1 MSVEVGSVKY
11 AVELDDSKVNSQA
24 DKTQSSLMSKFGG
37 AAKKVGA
44 VALEASTALVTATTA
59 AVANLTKQAVAA
71 YADYEQLWGGV
82 ETLFGTK
89 GIYTLE
95 EYAASVGKT
104 TDEAAA
110 DFNKLMDAQN
120 LVSENADKAFETA
133 GLSANQYMETVTS
146 FSASLIQSLG
156 GDTLEA
162 AKVADRAIVDM
173 SDNAN
178 KMGTDIASIQNAY
191 QGFAKQNYTMLD
203 NLKLGYGGT
212 KEEMARLIE
221 DASKMTDVQKELG
234 IEVDASSMSFA
245 NIVNAI
251 SVMQESLGIAGTTSR
266 EASTT
271 IQGSIGM
278 VKASWENLLVA
289 ISQGGEWDL
298 TVYIDNLVKSITTAA
313 NNILPVVEQ
322 ALLGIAQVVEV
333 VAPQVAEKLPGMI
346 TQALPGLLSA
356 GASAIEALA
365 KGLVQAIPTMMP
377 TVTDIILQLGQMIIQ
392 MAPDIIKCGIEL
404 IVQLALGL
412 AQALPE
418 LIPVAVDAVIT
429 IVETLIDNIDM
440 LVDAAIELIIAL
452 ADGLIAALP
461 KLIEKAPEII
471 IKLVEALVRNFPKIV
486 NAGTDLVVKLIE
498 GITKCWGQVIS
509 TGADIITQVK
519 SGFSQKIQDAL
530 TWGKDLISNFIQGI
544 KSKFS
549 DVKSAL
555 SDLGNLIADLI
566 GFSEPKEGP
575 LSNFHTFAPDMM
587 ELFSQGID
595 DNIGLVENSIED
607 VSRTV
612 AGSFTADV
620 GYNFPDIAGY
630 AADLTAS
637 MTASAATE
645 IIVPVNINGREVARA
660 SAWYM
665 NEQLAWE
672 AR

>member
-1 MSVEVGSVKY
+1 MSVEVGTVKY

-44 VALEASTALVTATTA
+44 VALEASAAVVTATTA

-89 GIYTLE
+89 GAYTLE

-110 DFNKLMDAQN
+110 EFDKLIEAQN
-120 LVSENADKAFETA
+120 LVSDNADNAFRTA
-133 GLSANQYMETVTS
+133 GMSANQYMETVTG

-212 KEEMARLIE
+212 KEEMARLIK
-221 DASKMTDVQKELG
+221 DASEMTEVQKKLG
-234 IEVDASSMSFA
+234 IEVDASSMSFG

-251 SVMQESLGIAGTTSR
+251 SVMQEQLGIAGTTYK
-266 EASTT
+266 EAEGT
-271 IQGSIGM
+271 ISGSLSM

-289 ISQGGEWDL
+289 ISQGGEWDIG
-298 TVYIDNLVKSITTAA
+298 VYIDNLVSSISTAA

-365 KGLVQAIPTMMP
+365 RGLVEAIPTMMP
-377 TVTDIILQLGQMIIQ
+377 TVTDIILQLGQMIIE
-392 MAPDIIKCGIEL
+392 MAPDIVKCGIEL

-412 AQALPE
+412 AQALPD

-429 IVETLIDNIDM
+429 IVETLLDNID
-440 LVDAAIELIIAL
+440 LLIDAAIELIIAL
-452 ADGLIAALP
+452 AEGLMNAMP

-471 IKLVEALVRNFPKIV
+471 IKLVEALIRNYPKIV
-486 NAGTDLVVKLIE
+486 QAGWDLLFQLAE
-498 GITKCWGQVIS
+498 GIAKNWGTLITK
-509 TGADIITQVK
+509 GAEIVTKVK
-519 SGFSQKIQDAL
+519 EGFSQKVKDAL
-530 TWGKDLISNFIQGI
+530 QWGKDIIQNFIDGI
-544 KSKFS
+544 LSKWNSLKSTVS
-549 DVKSAL
+549 DVASTVKSYL
-555 SDLGNLIADLI
+555 
-566 GFSEPKEGP
+566 GFSEPEVGP

-587 ELFSQGID
+587 ELYAKGIN
-595 DNIGLVENSIED
+595 DNIGLVENSVEN
-607 VSRTV
+607 VSKNI
-612 AGSFTADV
+612 AGSFSADV
-620 GYNFPDIAGY
+620 GYNLPDIAGY
-630 AADLTAS
+630 AADLSAS
-637 MTASAATE
+637 MTASASTE
-645 IIVPVNINGREVARA
+645 IIVPVNIDGREVARA

>member
-1 MSVEVGSVKY
+1 MADVGVVKY
-11 AVELDDSKVNSQA
+11 QVELDDSKVGQQA
-24 DKTQSSLMSKFGG
+24 DKTQSTLMSKFGG

-44 VALEASTALVTATTA
+44 VALETSAAVVTATTA

-89 GIYTLE
+89 GAYTLE

-110 DFNKLMDAQN
+110 EFDKLIEAQN
-120 LVSENADKAFETA
+120 LVSDNADNAFRTA
-133 GLSANQYMETVTS
+133 GMSANQYMETVTG

-212 KEEMARLIE
+212 KEEMARLIK
-221 DASKMTDVQKELG
+221 DASEMTEVQKKLG
-234 IEVDASSMSFA
+234 IEVDASSMSFG

-251 SVMQESLGIAGTTSR
+251 SVMQEQLGIAGTTYK
-266 EASTT
+266 EAEGT
-271 IQGSIGM
+271 ISGSLSM

-289 ISQGGEWDL
+289 ISQGGEWDI
-298 TVYIDNLVKSITTAA
+298 TTYIDNLVSSISTAA
-313 NNILPVVEQ
+313 GNILPVVEQ
-322 ALLGIAQVVEV
+322 ALVGIAQVVETLV
-333 VAPQVAEKLPGMI
+333 PQIAEKLPGMI
-346 TQALPGLLSA
+346 TEALPGLLSA
-356 GASAIEALA
+356 GVSAIQALA
-365 KGLVQAIPTMMP
+365 DGLIKAIPQLMP
-377 TVTDIILQLGQMIIQ
+377 TVTNIIMQLGQMIIQ
-392 MAPDIIKCGIEL
+392 MAPDIVKCGIEL

-412 AQALPE
+412 AQALPD

-429 IVETLIDNIDM
+429 IVETLLDNIDM
-440 LVDAAIELIIAL
+440 LVDAAIQLIMAL
-452 ADGLIAALP
+452 AEGLINALP
-461 KLIEKAPEII
+461 RLIEKAPEII
-471 IKLVEALVRNFPKIV
+471 IKLVEALVRNFPKII
-486 NAGTDLVVKLIE
+486 NCGTDLVVKLIE
-498 GITKCWGQVIS
+498 GITSCWGQVIQ
-509 TGADIITQVK
+509 TGADIINQVK
-519 SGFSQKIQDAL
+519 SGFSQKVQEAL

-544 KSKFS
+544 RNKFS
-549 DVKSAL
+549 DVKAAL

-566 GFSEPKEGP
+566 GFSEPDEGP

-587 ELFSQGID
+587 ELFAKGID
-595 DNIGLVENSIED
+595 DNVGLVEDSVEN
-607 VSRTV
+607 VTKTV

>member
-1 MSVEVGSVKY
+1 MADVGVVKY
-11 AVELDDSKVNSQA
+11 QVELDDSKVGQQA
-24 DKTQSSLMSKFGG
+24 DKTQSTLMSKFGG

-44 VALEASTALVTATTA
+44 VALETSAAVVTATTA

-89 GIYTLE
+89 GAYTLE

-110 DFNKLMDAQN
+110 EFDKLIEAQN
-120 LVSENADKAFETA
+120 LVSDNADNAFRTA
-133 GLSANQYMETVTS
+133 GMSANQYMETVTG

-212 KEEMARLIE
+212 KEEMARLIK
-221 DASKMTDVQKELG
+221 DASEMTEVQKKLG
-234 IEVDASSMSFA
+234 IEVDASSMSFG

-251 SVMQESLGIAGTTSR
+251 SVMQEQLGIAGTTYK
-266 EASTT
+266 EAEGT
-271 IQGSIGM
+271 ISGSLSM

-289 ISQGGEWDL
+289 ISQGGEWDI
-298 TVYIDNLVKSITTAA
+298 TTYIDNLVSSISTAA
-313 NNILPVVEQ
+313 GNILPVVEQ
-322 ALLGIAQVVEV
+322 ALVGIAQVVETLV
-333 VAPQVAEKLPGMI
+333 PQIAEKLPGMI
-346 TQALPGLLSA
+346 TEALPGLLSA
-356 GASAIEALA
+356 GVSAIQALA
-365 KGLVQAIPTMMP
+365 DGLIKAIPQLMP
-377 TVTDIILQLGQMIIQ
+377 TVTNIIMQLGQMIIQ
-392 MAPDIIKCGIEL
+392 MAPDIVKCGIEL

-412 AQALPE
+412 AQALPD

-429 IVETLIDNIDM
+429 IVETLLDNIDM
-440 LVDAAIELIIAL
+440 LVDAAIQLIMAL
-452 ADGLIAALP
+452 AEGLINALP
-461 KLIEKAPEII
+461 RLIEKAPEII
-471 IKLVEALVRNFPKIV
+471 IKLVEALVRNFPKII
-486 NAGTDLVVKLIE
+486 NCGTDLVVKLIE
-498 GITKCWGQVIS
+498 GITKCWGQVIQ
-509 TGADIITQVK
+509 TGADIINQVK
-519 SGFSQKIQDAL
+519 SGFSQKVQEAL

-544 KSKFS
+544 RNKFS
-549 DVKSAL
+549 DVKAAL

-566 GFSEPKEGP
+566 GFSEPDEGP

-587 ELFSQGID
+587 ELFAKGID
-595 DNIGLVENSIED
+595 DNVGLVEDSVEN
-607 VSRTV
+607 VTKTV